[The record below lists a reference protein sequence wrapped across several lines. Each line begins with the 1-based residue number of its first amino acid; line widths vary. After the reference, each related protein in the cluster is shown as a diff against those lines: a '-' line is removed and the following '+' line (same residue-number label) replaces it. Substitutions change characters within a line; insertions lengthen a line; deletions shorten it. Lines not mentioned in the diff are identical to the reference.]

1 MKTLKNKNLLLCVT
15 GSIAAYKACEL
26 LRLLRKEGAIV
37 QVMMSKSAEQFVG
50 KASFAA
56 LSNNEVLTSL
66 FPDNPKGGLKHV
78 NLAFELDAIIIAP
91 ATANIICKAAGGI
104 ADDIISTT
112 LSICNVPKLFAPAM
126 NFNMWE
132 NKSTIDSVENL
143 KKRKYSII
151 YPDEGQLASLHK
163 GKGRLAEL
171 NKIMNGIKKLFE
183 YNLILENKK
192 VLLTAGPTQEA
203 IDPIRFLSNKSSG
216 KMGYALAKTAKNFGA
231 EVTLVSGPVK
241 LDKISGINH
250 VDVTTAESMAETIKG
265 LTAKTDFDYIF
276 MVAAVA
282 DYAPKEY
289 SVDKLKKNDSD
300 LIMKFVKTTDIL
312 KSIISKTKSIKV
324 GFALET
330 NNGEKNALKKMK
342 SKFLDY
348 IILNF
353 ANEEDAGCE
362 VDTNHIFIYSK
373 EGEKKEFEKDTKIR
387 LSEKIISYIV
397 NHES

>member
-26 LRLLRKEGAIV
+26 LRLLRKEGANV

-78 NLAFELDAIIIAP
+78 SLAFELDAIIIAP

-112 LSICNVPKLFAPAM
+112 LSICNIPKLFAPAM

-151 YPDEGQLASLHK
+151 YPEEGQLASLHK

-203 IDPIRFLSNKSSG
+203 IDPVRFLSNKSSG

-241 LDKISGINH
+241 LEKISGIKH
-250 VDVTTAESMAETIKG
+250 FDITTAEAMAKTIKG
-265 LTAKTDFDYIF
+265 LTEKTDFDYIF

-282 DYAPKEY
+282 DYTPKEY
-289 SVDKLKKNDSD
+289 SLDKLKKNDSD
-300 LIMKFVKTTDIL
+300 LTMKFVKTTDIL
-312 KSIISKTKSIKV
+312 KSIISKTKSTKI